1 MDKSRDWATRIVHE
15 SKLHERNAFVTLTY
29 ANEHLPEDYSVSV
42 RPLQLFMKRLRK
54 WMGHNRCRFFA
65 CGEYGDTN
73 LRPHYH
79 LILFGIDFEDKYPW
93 RKTASGAITYRS
105 PAIERLWTFGHIEI
119 GDVTLQSAGYV
130 ARYVIKKINGEMAE
144 THYRRIHPLTG
155 LVWDVKPEFIVMS
168 NRPGIGAGWYDKYS
182 TDAFPSDFVIVEG
195 SKRPIPRY
203 YKKKLEAAA
212 DPARLL
218 TPANRVTWARKER
231 ALHQAHNNTP
241 ERLSVREEVLRLKTQ
256 SLERELD
263 TIE

>member
-15 SKLHERNAFVTLTY
+15 SKLHERNCFITLTY

-42 RPLQLFMKRLRK
+42 RPIQLFIKRLRK

-79 LILFGIDFEDKYPW
+79 LILFGLDFEDKYAW
-93 RKTASGAITYRS
+93 RRTQSGAITYRS
-105 PAIERLWTFGHIEI
+105 AALERLWPYGHSEI

-130 ARYVIKKINGEMAE
+130 ARYVIKKITGDQAE
-144 THYRRIHPLTG
+144 NHYRRIHPVTG
-155 LVWDVKPEFIVMS
+155 LCWDVKPEFIVMS
-168 NRPGIGAGWYDKYS
+168 NRPGLGAGWYDKYS
-182 TDAFPSDFVIVEG
+182 CDAFPSDFVIVEG

-203 YKKKLEAAA
+203 YKKRLEAGE
-212 DPARLL
+212 DQTRLL
-218 TPANRVTWARKER
+218 NPSVRITAERKER
-231 ALHQAHNNTP
+231 ALRQAENNTP
-241 ERLSVREEVLRLKTQ
+241 ERLAVREEILRLKAAQ
-256 SLERELD
+256 LERELD